1 MMLCLGIKGTAHGG
15 LVVDVPVATKH
26 CYGPWGIG
34 KKISIFTMVYGFGL
48 SGGPRFMGMIYDKYG
63 SYAYG
68 FITFA
73 IIAVIAAMLMYMVKP
88 DYWLKMKSIDF

>member
-1 MMLCLGIKGTAHGG
+1 
-15 LVVDVPVATKH
+15 
-26 CYGPWGIG
+26 
-34 KKISIFTMVYGFGL
+34 MVYGFGL